1 LRPRPGHGQP
11 PSGKRRSKSL
21 HRIAVLAAASLFV
34 APAHAAPF
42 VAYYDATWGS
52 LPAGHLVASFDDDN
66 RAYRDSL
73 QMDTVGLPQLLLH
86 FRARV
91 ESAGTFAANG
101 AVQPV
106 RFDVDY
112 DLRKYRDQRVRVTYV
127 ASDRGF
133 VAERTPQD
141 TNRKPPLPEDYRR
154 NVIDPLAAFAA
165 LRQLLLRHD
174 AKAGDHFILS
184 VFDDVRR
191 FNVAVSIRSAG
202 GARKLVWVHLDL
214 MAVAGFRRKD
224 DRYAPEEAPRPIDV
238 TFRDD
243 GMMTPLQL
251 DVTVAWLP
259 LVVRFDHHC
268 DDLVHCTAKHK

>member
-1 LRPRPGHGQP
+1 
-11 PSGKRRSKSL
+11 
-21 HRIAVLAAASLFV
+21 V
-34 APAHAAPF
+34 AD
-42 VAYYDATWGS
+42 YDATWAS
-52 LPAGHLVASFDDDN
+52 LPAGHLVASFNDDN
-66 RAYRDSL
+66 RAYHDSL

-101 AVQPV
+101 TAQPE
-106 RFDVDY
+106 RYNVDY

-127 ASDRGF
+127 ARDHGF

-141 TNRKPPLPEDYRR
+141 TNRKPPLPDDYRR

-165 LRQLLLRHD
+165 LRQHLLRHG
-174 AKAGDHFILS
+174 AEVGDHFILA

-202 GARKLVWVHLDL
+202 GAGRLVRVRLDL

-224 DRYAPEEAPRPIDV
+224 DRYAPEEAPRPINV

-243 GMMTPLQL
+243 GMMTPMRL
-251 DVTVAWLP
+251 DIMVAWLP
-259 LVVRFDHHC
+259 LIVRFDHHC
-268 DDLVHCTAKHK
+268 AELVHCTAENK